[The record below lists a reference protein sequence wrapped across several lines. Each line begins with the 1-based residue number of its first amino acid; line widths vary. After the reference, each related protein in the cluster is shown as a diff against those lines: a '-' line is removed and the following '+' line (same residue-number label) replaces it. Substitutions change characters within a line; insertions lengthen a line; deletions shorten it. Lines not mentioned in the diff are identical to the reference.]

1 MKNTLTKI
9 WWSFLVFLLIVTI
22 RGFFISVGH
31 TNYPVEE
38 KLSEKD
44 LFLMATKDCYKQSA
58 STLGLE
64 ENNPI
69 VVEYCG
75 CYGNTMGQKYNGMTK
90 RELVSHTQE
99 FIKIGEQ
106 CAADVSS
113 RYQQYQ

>member
-31 TNYPVEE
+31 NYPVEE

-58 STLGLE
+58 SALGLE

-75 CYGNTMGQKYNGMTK
+75 CYGNTIKQKYNGMTK

-99 FIKIGEQ
+99 FVKIGEQ

>member
-31 TNYPVEE
+31 NYPVEE

-69 VVEYCG
+69 VVEYCV
-75 CYGNTMGQKYNGMTK
+75 CNGNTIKQKYNGMTK
-90 RELVSHTQE
+90 RELMSHTQE

-106 CAADVSS
+106 CAADVSL

>member
-9 WWSFLVFLLIVTI
+9 WWSFLAFLLIVTI

-31 TNYPVEE
+31 NYPVEE

-64 ENNPI
+64 ENSPI

-75 CYGNTMGQKYNGMTK
+75 CYGNTVKQKYNGMTK

-99 FIKIGEQ
+99 FVKIGEQ
-106 CAADVSS
+106 CFTDVSS

>member
-31 TNYPVEE
+31 NYPVEE

-75 CYGNTMGQKYNGMTK
+75 CYGNTIKQKYNGMTK